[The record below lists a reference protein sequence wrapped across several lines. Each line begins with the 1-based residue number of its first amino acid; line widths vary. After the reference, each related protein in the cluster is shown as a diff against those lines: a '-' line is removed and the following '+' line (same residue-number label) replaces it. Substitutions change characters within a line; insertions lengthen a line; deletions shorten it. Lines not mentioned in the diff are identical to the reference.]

1 VIDNVTQG
9 NSYSLAFFAV
19 RSGLLQATPFWGYFW
34 GYRVAYSGV
43 IAFERSFNGMSV
55 SLRRDTIEAK
65 QKAVRLIADAK
76 GIAAM
81 PLGSGVV
88 D

>member
-1 VIDNVTQG
+1 
-9 NSYSLAFFAV
+9 
-19 RSGLLQATPFWGYFW
+19 
-34 GYRVAYSGV
+34 
-43 IAFERSFNGMSV
+43 V